1 MDDQDDQADQADQDA
16 ETAEPRSVVCD
27 IIERNIVKL
36 TNLRRK
42 ADEQRGLTGKM
53 ADFIT
58 DFSGSLSFVYLHVA
72 WFGFWILVNTGKFG
86 IEPFDRFPYGLLTMI
101 VSLEA
106 IFLSSF
112 VLISQNRLS
121 DEADQRAN
129 LDLQIGLLTEHEMT
143 RVLRM
148 LDEVRQKLGIE
159 SRDSE
164 LQQLEKEVHPEDV
177 LAEIERAQE
186 RLLHKPKR

>member
-1 MDDQDDQADQADQDA
+1 MDDKDA
-16 ETAEPRSVVCD
+16 EIEAPRSAVCD

-42 ADEQRGLTGKM
+42 ADEQRGLPGKM

-58 DFSGSLSFVYLHVA
+58 DFSGSLSFVYLHVG
-72 WFGFWILVNTGKFG
+72 WFGFWILANTGKFG
-86 IEPFDRFPYGLLTMI
+86 IEPFDPFPYGLLTMI

-112 VLISQNRLS
+112 VLISQNRLG

-148 LDEVRQKLGIE
+148 LDEVRQKMGIE
-159 SRDSE
+159 TQDSE
-164 LQQLEKEVHPEDV
+164 LKQLEKEVHPEDV

-186 RLLHKPKR
+186 RLLDRRKR

>member
-1 MDDQDDQADQADQDA
+1 MNDKAAQ
-16 ETAEPRSVVCD
+16 TPGPRSEVCD

-42 ADEQRGLTGKM
+42 ADKQRGLPGKV

-58 DFSGSLSFVYLHVA
+58 DFSGSLPFVYLHVG
-72 WFGFWILVNTGKFG
+72 WFGFWILANTGKLG

-106 IFLSSF
+106 IFLSAF

-148 LDEVRQKLGIE
+148 LDEVREKLGIE
-159 SRDSE
+159 SQDRE
-164 LQQLEKEVHPEDV
+164 LQQLKKEVRPEDV

-186 RLLHKPKR
+186 RLLDRKKR

>member
-1 MDDQDDQADQADQDA
+1 MDDKDA
-16 ETAEPRSVVCD
+16 ETEKPRSVVYD
-27 IIERNIVKL
+27 VIERNIVKL

-42 ADEQRGLTGKM
+42 ADQQRGLAGKL

-58 DFSGSLSFVYLHVA
+58 DFSGSLPFVYLHVA
-72 WFGFWILVNTGKFG
+72 WFGFWILVNTGKLG

-121 DEADQRAN
+121 EEADERAN
-129 LDLQIGLLTEHEMT
+129 LDLQIGLLTEHELT

-159 SRDSE
+159 TQDSE
-164 LQQLEKEVHPEDV
+164 LKQLEEEVHPEDV

-186 RLLHKPKR
+186 RLLGKRKR

>member
-1 MDDQDDQADQADQDA
+1 MDDKDA
-16 ETAEPRSVVCD
+16 ETVEPRSAVCD
-27 IIERNIVKL
+27 IIERNIVKI

-42 ADEQRGLTGKM
+42 ADRQRGLPGKM
-53 ADFIT
+53 ADVIT

-86 IEPFDRFPYGLLTMI
+86 IAPFDPFPYGLLTMV

-106 IFLSSF
+106 IFLSAF

-143 RVLRM
+143 HVLRM
-148 LDEVRQKLGIE
+148 LNEVREKLGIE
-159 SRDSE
+159 TRDRE
-164 LQQLEKEVHPEDV
+164 LQQLMKEVRPEDV

-186 RLLHKPKR
+186 RLLDRPKR